1 MILKENRVFAVSNS
15 AGDMPLGNEYGYG
28 LYHLDTRF
36 LSGFQLNVSGCPP
49 ILLSNSVDRAYVAT
63 FQLVNP
69 ALHGG
74 EGRDIPRQTLS
85 LRRTRFIHNGLHERI
100 GIQNCNRFPVDV
112 SLELDFEADFRD
124 IFAVRGYHA
133 RDPLGVAEPMQS
145 GDVGFRFRYSGQDG
159 LKRATEVLFKSL
171 HPAPIYGDG
180 RAVFPLRL
188 APQQTFVVLVDILP
202 LLDAAHP
209 PLDFEFDLA
218 LTELQRSYLDW
229 NQACTQINTDNEIL
243 DATVRRDFPTA
254 VASLVLDE
262 PVQSGFDGLYGVI
275 VGGGGNAKSIHC

>member
-1 MILKENRVFAVSNS
+1 
-15 AGDMPLGNEYGYG
+15 
-28 LYHLDTRF
+28 
-36 LSGFQLNVSGCPP
+36 
-49 ILLSNSVDRAYVAT
+49 
-63 FQLVNP
+63 
-69 ALHGG
+69 
-74 EGRDIPRQTLS
+74 
-85 LRRTRFIHNGLHERI
+85 
-100 GIQNCNRFPVDV
+100 
-112 SLELDFEADFRD
+112 
-124 IFAVRGYHA
+124 
-133 RDPLGVAEPMQS
+133 
-145 GDVGFRFRYSGQDG
+145 YSGQDG

-243 DATVRRDFPTA
+243 D
-254 VASLVLDE
+254 
-262 PVQSGFDGLYGVI
+262 SGLLWRSREDI
-275 VGGGGNAKSIHC
+275 R